1 MNNFNLKARLAGL
14 SFLEFA
20 VWGAYLVS
28 MGMFLGRVGLGD
40 KIYLFYMVQGLVSL
54 IMPALVG
61 IVADRWI
68 PAQKT
73 LSLCHLLAGLFMC
86 AAGAYS
92 MASLPDGWTSMS
104 AEQLADKVNFGII
117 FTLYTISVA
126 FYMPTIGLCNS
137 VAFNALEKGGLD
149 TVKDFPPIRVFG
161 TVGFI
166 VAELLINF
174 ISIGGITIQMSYTQ
188 FFTSALFSLLI
199 AAYALTM
206 PHCPVSKSSGGTL
219 SQALGLDAFKL
230 FKNRR
235 MAIFF
240 IFSMLL
246 GVSLQITN
254 GYGTMF
260 IEQFNGIGEYSKG
273 FLDGW
278 FAKNPTALISLSQCA
293 EALCILL
300 IPFCLK
306 KFGIKGVMLMAMFA
320 WVLRFGFFGIG
331 NTNMPG
337 VIFLILSCIVYGVA
351 FDFFNVSG
359 GIYVDK
365 QTDPKLRSS
374 AQGLFMMM
382 TNGVGASLG
391 TFIAGEFVV
400 NKYVFAIAETN
411 KVARLEGWH
420 HSWLI
425 FSAYALVVF
434 VLFFFI
440 FKAPKD
446 GAGNVKKDTLSQ
458 DRRLAEDTV
467 TEPINDAI

>member
-1 MNNFNLKARLAGL
+1 MNSFKLKARLSVL

-20 VWGAYLVS
+20 VWGSYLVS
-28 MGMFLGRVGLGD
+28 MGMFLGKVGLGD
-40 KIYLFYMVQGLVSL
+40 KIYLFYVVQGLVSL
-54 IMPALVG
+54 IMPALIG

-73 LSLCHLLAGLFMC
+73 LSLCHLLAGLFMFGTGFY
-86 AAGAYS
+86 A
-92 MASLPDGWTSMS
+92 MASLPENWLSMTP
-104 AEQLADKVNFGII
+104 DKLSGTIDFGII
-117 FTLYTISVA
+117 FTIYTLSVA
-126 FYMPTIGLCNS
+126 FYMPTVGLSNS

-166 VAELLINF
+166 FAELIINF
-174 ISIGGITIQMSYTQ
+174 VSVGGVTIQMSYTQ
-188 FFTSALFSLLI
+188 FYTSALFSLI
-199 AAYALTM
+199 MAIYALTM
-206 PHCPVSKSSGGTL
+206 PNCPVNKSAGGSL

-230 FKNRR
+230 FKSRK

-254 GYGTMF
+254 SYGTTF
-260 IEQFNGIGEYSKG
+260 IEQFSQIKEYAQG

-278 FAKNPTALISLSQCA
+278 FARNPTALISLSQCS
-293 EALCILL
+293 EALCILA
-300 IPFCLK
+300 IPFCLR
-306 KFGIKGVMLMAMFA
+306 KFGIKGVMMIAMFA

-331 NTNMPG
+331 DTNMPG

-359 GIYVDK
+359 GIYVDS

-382 TNGVGASLG
+382 TNGIGASVG
-391 TFIAGEFVV
+391 TFIAGECVV
-400 NKYVFAIAETN
+400 NKYVMAIPETEP
-411 KVARLEGWH
+411 VLRLEGWH

-425 FSAYALVVF
+425 FAAYALIVF
-434 VLFFFI
+434 VLFYLI
-440 FKAPKD
+440 FKDPKGD
-446 GAGNVKKDTLSQ
+446 INKSQ
-458 DRRLAEDTV
+458 TITFEDP
-467 TEPINDAI
+467 EII